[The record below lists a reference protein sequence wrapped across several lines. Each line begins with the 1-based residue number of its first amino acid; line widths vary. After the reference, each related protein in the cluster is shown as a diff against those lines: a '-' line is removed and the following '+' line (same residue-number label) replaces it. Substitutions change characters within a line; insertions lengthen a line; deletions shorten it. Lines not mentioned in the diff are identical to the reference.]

1 MESPASEGIGKRPS
15 PKKES
20 LSSLYWKEV
29 LGVDTEKESELKY
42 YAQRTNYLEGGI
54 MITGKAPSKTER
66 KKTSRKQLAATR
78 KQLLSEVNEFKQS
91 NESPVFRTT
100 SPDGAG
106 TDLPS
111 VEESGTDGK
120 SESQRRIEAMLRLT
134 EATTGKEGTPAK
146 RGRRPKKPSLHMI
159 WSWKENL
166 QNFLSGCEVIEK
178 ERVFE
183 MTVTLQNASEQ
194 ESSFCCVLNDG
205 SVSYQV
211 FSDF

>member
-1 MESPASEGIGKRPS
+1 M
-15 PKKES
+15 
-20 LSSLYWKEV
+20 
-29 LGVDTEKESELKY
+29 DTEKESELEY

-91 NESPVFRTT
+91 NESPVSRKMSHDDT
-100 SPDGAG
+100 G
-106 TDLPS
+106 TNLPS
-111 VEESGTDGK
+111 TEESGTDVK

-134 EATTGKEGTPAK
+134 EATAGKEGTPAK
-146 RGRRPKKPSLHMI
+146 RGRRPKKTLLRMI

-166 QNFLSGCEVIEK
+166 QKLLSGCEVIEK
-178 ERVFE
+178 ERVPE
-183 MTVTLQNASEQ
+183 MAATLQNTSEQ
-194 ESSFCCVLNDG
+194 ESSFCCVFNDG

-211 FSDF
+211 FNDS